1 MRLDE
6 RIQNALHFVST
17 IAYDF
22 SYEVLMA
29 DEIKEP
35 VNFRLGRSH
44 RQALDR
50 LARQQDKSVGQLVRE
65 VVEEYITDQARAAWE
80 AEARRTAAELGR
92 SARDPR
98 SDEAEMLRVLDA
110 SLEAFAKEWVWED
123 ER

>member
-1 MRLDE
+1 
-6 RIQNALHFVST
+6 
-17 IAYDF
+17 
-22 SYEVLMA
+22 MA
-29 DEIKEP
+29 DDLKEP

-44 RQALDR
+44 RQALNR

-65 VVEEYITDQARAAWE
+65 VVEVYISDQARAAWE

-98 SDEAEMLRVLDA
+98 SDESETLRVLDA
-110 SLEAFAKEWVWED
+110 NLEAFAKEWVWED